1 MTKLGYARVSSK
13 TQDYTAQVEALK
25 AAGCH
30 RIYSE
35 KASGKSRDRR
45 EFERLLGALTPG
57 DTVVVSKLDRL
68 ARSTR
73 DLLNVLHELRQRE
86 CSFIALDEP
95 WCDTSSDF
103 GQLVMTIMAGLAE
116 WERKLIRKRCDDGI
130 AKAKARGTKWGRKP
144 SLDPSQRRT
153 IAARYSAGETMA
165 ELARDYSCGE
175 ATIWRA
181 LQP

>member
-1 MTKLGYARVSSK
+1 MAMRYGYARVSSK
-13 TQDYTAQVEALK
+13 TQDHTGQVDALK
-25 AAGCH
+25 ASGCQ

-45 EFERLLGALTPG
+45 EFEKLLRILAPG
-57 DTVVVSKLDRL
+57 DVVVVSKLDRL

-73 DLLNVLHELRQRE
+73 DLLNILHELRERE

-95 WCDTSSDF
+95 WCDTASDF

-130 AKAKARGTKWGRKP
+130 ERAKVKGTAFGRKP
-144 SLDPSQRRT
+144 RLDPGQRRK
-153 IAARYSAGETMA
+153 IAERYSAGETMA
-165 ELARDYSCGE
+165 QLAKDYDCGP

-181 LQP
+181 LQ

>member
-1 MTKLGYARVSSK
+1 MADAVKALR
-13 TQDYTAQVEALK
+13 QDVGQ
-25 AAGCH
+25 
-30 RIYSE
+30 
-35 KASGKSRDRR
+35 KSAD
-45 EFERLLGALTPG
+45 
-57 DTVVVSKLDRL
+57 DRL

-73 DLLNVLHELRQRE
+73 DLLNILHELRERE

-130 AKAKARGTKWGRKP
+130 DRAKAQGKQFGRKP
-144 SLDPSQRRT
+144 RLDPGQRRR
-153 IAARYSAGETMA
+153 IAERYSGGETMA
-165 ELARDYSCGE
+165 ELAREYECGE

-181 LQP
+181 LQ

>member
-1 MTKLGYARVSSK
+1 MAMRYGYARVSSK
-13 TQDYTAQVEALK
+13 TQDHSGQVETLK
-25 AAGCH
+25 ASGCA

-35 KASGKSRDRR
+35 KASGKNRHRP
-45 EFERLLGALTPG
+45 EFEKLMRALAPG
-57 DTVVVSKLDRL
+57 DVVVVSKLDRL

-73 DLLNVLHELRQRE
+73 DLLNILHELRERE

-130 AKAKARGTKWGRKP
+130 ERAKAQGKQFGRKP
-144 SLDPSQRRT
+144 RLDPGQRRT

-165 ELARDYSCGE
+165 ELAREYECGE

-181 LQP
+181 LQ